1 MFESDF
7 RAFLQSFL
15 SFGKK
20 LLVAHWRSLLV
31 LFIGVYL
38 PLQAFAVIAVKVWQH
53 EGIFP
58 WDVPI
63 LQAIHATAKAQL
75 DLFAITLTKFGSIR
89 IVFPIVGAIALVL
102 AWLKKWRF
110 LTYLLATILTKLGV
124 FWGVFPVASA
134 IALLFLRRR
143 RWRSLTYLLT
153 TLFGSIIINRT
164 AKALLHRVRPHLW
177 SSPAPEFD
185 YGFPSGHAM
194 SSMTLVA
201 ALVILTWNSRWR
213 LPVGLIGSLFVAS
226 IGWTRLYLGVHYPS
240 DILAGWMVSIAWAIG
255 VSLLIRPNLTKPGV
269 TQDGDP
275 AHADQLTPMEEE
287 AVTEKTK

>member
-1 MFESDF
+1 MLKSDF

-20 LLVAHWRSLLV
+20 LLLVHWRSLLI

-38 PLQAFAVIAVKVWQH
+38 PLQVFGELAEEVWEN
-53 EGIFP
+53 EGGFP

-63 LQAIHATAKAQL
+63 LLAVH
-75 DLFAITLTKFGSIR
+75 LTSSTQMD
-89 IVFPIVGAIALVL
+89 
-102 AWLKKWRF
+102 RF
-110 LTYLLATILTKLGV
+110 ATILTKLGV

-134 IALLFLRRR
+134 IALVLFLRR

-153 TLFGSIIINRT
+153 TLLGSIIINRT
-164 AKALLHRVRPHLW
+164 AKVLLHRVRPHLW
-177 SSPAPEFD
+177 ASPAPEFD

-201 ALVILTWNSRWR
+201 ALVILTWNTRWR
-213 LPVGLIGSLFVAS
+213 FPVWLIGSVFVLA

-255 VSLLIRPNLTKPGV
+255 VSLLIRPHLTKPEV
-269 TQDGDP
+269 AQDGEP
-275 AHADQLTPMEEE
+275 THADQLTPREEE
-287 AVTEKTK
+287 AVTEKMK